1 MTPPIQSTTPVQTDA
16 IEMQNL
22 VSDLE
27 QGRQGH
33 ARMGKSSSS
42 NGSPPCFLSCVLSN
56 FDNNRNVN
64 VKLLI
69 KRWKP
74 HCDFFIRLLLVS
86 TFLDDS
92 MRTLT
97 NFPALV
103 QQLVEQGFLKHFASS
118 TSSSAS
124 TSEDDSSPFLTVTA
138 AVILTFGLLSQLL
151 GSLTLLAK
159 NMHDPFADVATAALI
174 GWTVLS
180 PVLFSQLSNWEYVA
194 ESMSLLGG
202 LFMLRAHLVHNQSN
216 VTTVNLY
223 QPVETN
229 VSSSTSKASI
239 GARTQLLGRILLPS
253 MHIYYTGVFCYKLL
267 SEEETN
273 SALKYIAGWSMF
285 VLNAIVLL
293 GLLISSTFVAVG
305 LKSRMVAFCLALVN
319 IVFAFHQ
326 HSFFRMLYM
335 ENGEWKY
342 NDSNINMPDVVTSKD
357 INAFDFEAWEVY
369 DLHRYYFF
377 LGMSISGSLLMLSMF
392 GPGDVAVEK
401 DEVLLPVVGR
411 NID

>member
-1 MTPPIQSTTPVQTDA
+1 MTPPVQSTIPLLTDSS

-27 QGRQGH
+27 QGQGQG
-33 ARMGKSSSS
+33 RKSSSS
-42 NGSPPCFLSCVLSN
+42 SGSPSPPCFLSCVMSN
-56 FDNNRNVN
+56 LDVNRNIN
-64 VKLLI
+64 VKLLA

-74 HCDFFIRLLLVS
+74 HFDFFIRLLLVS

-103 QQLVEQGFLKHFASS
+103 QQLVEQGFLKHFV
-118 TSSSAS
+118 SSAS
-124 TSEDDSSPFLTVTA
+124 DNSSEDDNSSPLLTVVA
-138 AVILTFGLLSQLL
+138 AVILTFGLVSQLL

-159 NMHDPFADVATAALI
+159 NMHDPFANHATAALI
-174 GWTVLS
+174 GWTVMS

-202 LFMLRAHLVHNQSN
+202 LFMLRAHLVYNQSN
-216 VTTVNLY
+216 ATIVNRY

-229 VSSSTSKASI
+229 VNGSSSSSNI
-239 GARTQLLGRILLPS
+239 GARTQLLGRVLLPS
-253 MHIYYTGVFCYKLL
+253 MHIYYTGIFCYKLL

-285 VLNAIVLL
+285 VLNTLILL

-319 IVFAFHQ
+319 IVFAFHR
-326 HSFFRMLYM
+326 HPFFRMLYM

-342 NDSNINMPDVVTSKD
+342 NVSNVNMPDVVTSKD
-357 INAFDFEAWEVY
+357 INAYDFETWEVY

-377 LGMSISGSLLMLSMF
+377 LGMSISGSLLVLSMF

-401 DEVLLPVVGR
+401 DEVLLPR
-411 NID
+411 DEQEH

>member
-1 MTPPIQSTTPVQTDA
+1 MTPPVQSTIPVQTDA
-16 IEMQNL
+16 VEMQNL

-27 QGRQGH
+27 QGQG
-33 ARMGKSSSS
+33 RKSSSS
-42 NGSPPCFLSCVLSN
+42 SNSPSPPCFLSCVMSN
-56 FDNNRNVN
+56 LDVNRNIN
-64 VKLLI
+64 VKLLA

-74 HCDFFIRLLLVS
+74 HFDFFIRLLLVS

-103 QQLVEQGFLKHFASS
+103 QQLVEQGFLKHFV
-118 TSSSAS
+118 SSAS
-124 TSEDDSSPFLTVTA
+124 DNSSEDDNSSPLLTVVA
-138 AVILTFGLLSQLL
+138 AVILTFGLVSQLL

-159 NMHDPFADVATAALI
+159 NMHDPFANHATAALI
-174 GWTVLS
+174 GWTVMS

-202 LFMLRAHLVHNQSN
+202 LFMLRAHLVYNQSN
-216 VTTVNLY
+216 GVIVNRY

-229 VSSSTSKASI
+229 VNGSSSSSNI
-239 GARTQLLGRILLPS
+239 GARTQLLGRVLLPS
-253 MHIYYTGVFCYKLL
+253 MHIYYTGIFCYKLL

-285 VLNAIVLL
+285 VLNTLILL

-342 NDSNINMPDVVTSKD
+342 NVSNVNMPDVVTSKD
-357 INAFDFEAWEVY
+357 INAFDFEPWEVY

-377 LGMSISGSLLMLSMF
+377 LGMSISGSLLVLSMF

-401 DEVLLPVVGR
+401 DEVLLPVVSR